1 MKQLFSAVFGHLLQ
15 SFHGWLFGF
24 CFMLIAI
31 SCYLNYYAGVSLW
44 PVQGSFSS
52 SFFFTALLFLFFFG
66 AGFLMTAV
74 TKKIK
79 IDRRNRYLLIVAAAP
94 VLFALRVCLPFNE
107 WMDAHSSASFQNA
120 FHRPASWVGGLLFM
134 IPVIALLHFYFEGTA
149 KLYFIDKTKTLMPYL
164 VLLLCMLPLL
174 LLASQWSSFHL
185 VYPRSKDVT
194 AAFGA
199 AATPV
204 HYLLFE
210 SSYALDFITI
220 ELFFRGLLIATLSRV
235 LGVHAIVPVAL
246 FYFSIH
252 LGKPMMEAISSFF
265 GGLILGAVS
274 YETKSIWGGWL
285 VHCSIALM
293 MELLG
298 SLIR

>member
-1 MKQLFSAVFGHLLQ
+1 LKQLFRAVFVHLQQ
-15 SFHGWLFGF
+15 SFNGWLYGF
-24 CFMLIAI
+24 CILVMAV
-31 SCYLNYYAGVSLW
+31 SCYLNYYTGVSLW
-44 PVQGSFSS
+44 PVRNSFGV
-52 SFFFTALLFLFFFG
+52 SFAQTALLFFFFFDC
-66 AGFLMTAV
+66 AFLMTV
-74 TKKIK
+74 FSKKINVDWRK
-79 IDRRNRYLLIVAAAP
+79 RHVLIVVIAP
-94 VLFALRVCLPFNE
+94 VLFALRVCLPFDE
-107 WMDAHSSASFQNA
+107 WIFSNSSSSFQRA
-120 FHRPASWVGGLLFM
+120 FHKPASWLGGLLF
-134 IPVIALLHFYFEGTA
+134 IVPAIAVIHFYFEGKA
-149 KLYFIDKTKTLMPYL
+149 KLYFIKKTKTIAPYL

-174 LLASQWSSFHL
+174 LLASQWHAFEL
-185 VYPRSKDVT
+185 VYPRSKDV
-194 AAFGA
+194 A
-199 AATPV
+199 AALGTNTTPV

-285 VHCSIALM
+285 VHCGIALI

-298 SLIR
+298 YVMQ

>member
-1 MKQLFSAVFGHLLQ
+1 MQH
-15 SFHGWLFGF
+15 SFNGSLYGF
-24 CFMLIAI
+24 CFIVMAI
-31 SCYLNYYAGVSLW
+31 SCYLNYYTDVSLW
-44 PVQGSFSS
+44 PVRTSFGV
-52 SFFFTALLFLFFFG
+52 SFVQIALLFFVFFG
-66 AGFLMTAV
+66 TAFLMTV
-74 TKKIK
+74 FSKKINVEWRK
-79 IDRRNRYLLIVAAAP
+79 RHVLIVVTAP
-94 VLFALRVCLPFNE
+94 VLFALRVCLPFDE
-107 WMDAHSSASFQNA
+107 WIFTSNSSLIQRA
-120 FHRPASWVGGLLFM
+120 FHKPASWLGGLLF
-134 IPVIALLHFYFEGTA
+134 IVPAIIALHFYFEGKA
-149 KLYFIDKTKTLMPYL
+149 KLYFIKKTKTLAPYL

-174 LLASQWSSFHL
+174 LVASQMHSFEL
-185 VYPRSKDVT
+185 VYPRSKDV
-194 AAFGA
+194 AAALGIN
-199 AATPV
+199 ATPV

-285 VHCSIALM
+285 VHCGIALL

-298 SLIR
+298 YLM